1 METILIL
8 KHFKTGTYS
17 VKNFETQDEAIQWW
31 CSFSNTMD
39 WDVVYLGTNKN
50 VC

>member
-8 KHFKTGTYS
+8 RHFKTGTYS
-17 VKNFETQDEAIQWW
+17 VKNFESQDAAIQWW
-31 CSFSNTMD
+31 CSLSNTME
-39 WDVVYLGTNKN
+39 WDVVYIGTNKS